1 MDFTPP
7 PPYGYT
13 PAGPYV
19 PPAAPRKSRRGVVIG
34 VSIFLALLACVVG
47 TVVVAATN
55 APTARTPQFVGA
67 ARPGTFA
74 SDPAPAATVAAGVLT
89 KSDVALTLKITKK
102 DCFGSAGC
110 NVQYKIAAAI
120 SDTGRTVLARSDG
133 WSLTYE
139 VSGFDDGTQIGTL
152 ELDTAGAYTQDSYL
166 AGSTA
171 GQPHLKITVTD
182 LDAK

>member
-1 MDFTPP
+1 MDFSPP

-19 PPAAPRKSRRGVVIG
+19 PPNPPRKSRRGLVIG
-34 VSIFLALLACVVG
+34 LSILVALFACVVG
-47 TVVVAATN
+47 TVVIAASN
-55 APTARTPQFVGA
+55 APTNRTPTFVGA
-67 ARPGTFA
+67 ADPGTFA
-74 SDPAPAATVAAGVLT
+74 SDPAPAVTAAGVLT
-89 KSDVALTLKITKK
+89 KADVQLKLKITKK

-110 NVQYKIAAAI
+110 NVQYKIIAAI

-152 ELDTAGAYTQDSYL
+152 DLDTAGAYTQDSYL